1 MRAQPLAL
9 FAALAATLT
18 GCGSDSPV
26 DRQLGEGRISAQVGP
41 SGAVLRG
48 DAGTP
53 LEGFRLEIPEG
64 ALTRLIAIT
73 VEAGTP
79 IDVPG
84 SEPASAPFAMRVEPD
99 PGVLLRPAELRL
111 GMQLARSRAPGD
123 LFIAGRPSADR
134 SSPLDAAT
142 VRQTILADVGTY
154 DDEANLYTAAIRQLG
169 DLQARIA
176 TERRLTE
183 DAIELT
189 QLGYESL
196 FRLTDVG
203 LVQADAT
210 FAEAQ
215 RADPFAGEANLF
227 RAISRVLLIANAR
240 DDDSS
245 NVDSIGEALQTL
257 GLDVASLSLA
267 ERFRADLWPARW
279 WIPEGGPQVSALVE
293 MLRVRVR
300 PALVLALL
308 DLDRVPATTSLSL
321 TLPEA
326 VPDRAG
332 VRELDAT
339 DVVAFRAALVG
350 AMFAIDHLADF
361 DLDFDLSLLAPRDGE
376 PTSLEDLLATHVGLG
391 RILRAPLARTDRTLT
406 AFLELLREAF
416 DALVGEDDDQAD
428 DIVLFP
434 EGFVAADVD
443 RWDTNLEAVLAS
455 FAGDV
460 ERRYTTGTAT
470 GTLPIRLGGP
480 WRAGLLS
487 PRGLAPQFFR
497 FLPVAGTLPDP
508 TAAGALPG
516 LSQDRA
522 TDVFGLVDLHAMP
535 RLPIVADGF
544 LGDWAPSAEALVPA
558 DPIGDVLASTVTSV
572 DLWQV
577 WCADT
582 PDEIAF
588 RIGVADG
595 PIAFDPNQEA
605 VYAVLLRVVGPDA
618 LGRSIQIEVHP
629 TAAGFDLFAFRDGVA
644 RTVRSAVGARG
655 SDVEFTVNRFDLL
668 DPDEVPADRAVE
680 AFTSVRDVATG
691 EVVGDTARS
700 FVIRF

>member
-1 MRAQPLAL
+1 MPAQPLAL
-9 FAALAATLT
+9 LAALAVALT

-41 SGAVLRG
+41 GGAVLRG

-64 ALTRLIAIT
+64 ALTRLIAVT

-84 SEPASAPFAMRVEPD
+84 SAPASAPFAIRVEPD

-111 GMQLARSRAPGD
+111 GMTLARSQTPSD
-123 LFIAGRPSADR
+123 LFIAGRPSGDRAD
-134 SSPLDAAT
+134 PLDPTTA
-142 VRQTILADVGTY
+142 RQTILADRGIY
-154 DDEANLYTAAIRQLG
+154 DEEARLYVAGIRQLG

-176 TERRLTE
+176 TARRLTG

-203 LVQADAT
+203 LEQADAT

-215 RADPFAGEANLF
+215 RADPFSGEANLF
-227 RAISRVLLIANAR
+227 RAISRVLVVANAR
-240 DDDSS
+240 DDDTA
-245 NVDSIGEALQTL
+245 VLDSVGEALQAL
-257 GLDVASLSLA
+257 GLDVANLSLA
-267 ERFRADLWPARW
+267 ERFRTDVWPVRW
-279 WIPEGGPQVSALVE
+279 WVPQGAPRIPALVE
-293 MLRVRVR
+293 LLRVRVR
-300 PALVLALL
+300 PALGLALL
-308 DLDRVPATTSLSL
+308 DLDRVPATTSLTL

-326 VPDRAG
+326 VPDRPG

-339 DVVAFRAALVG
+339 DVAAFRALLTGAL
-350 AMFAIDHLADF
+350 FAIDHLADF
-361 DLDFDLSLLAPRDGE
+361 DLDFDLALVAPRDGE
-376 PTSLEDLLATHVGLG
+376 PLGLEGLLDRHAGLG
-391 RILRAPLARTDRTLT
+391 RLLRAPAARTDRALM

-428 DIVLFP
+428 DLVLFP
-434 EGFVAADVD
+434 SDFTAADVD
-443 RWDTNLEAVLAS
+443 RWDTNLDAVLGS
-455 FAGDV
+455 FAEGA
-460 ERRYTTGTAT
+460 ERRYAT
-470 GTLPIRLGGP
+470 GDASGTLSIRWGGP

-487 PRGLAPQFFR
+487 PRDLAPQFFR

-516 LSQDRA
+516 LTQDRA
-522 TDVFGLVDLHAMP
+522 TDVFGLVDIHSMP

-544 LGDWAPSAEALVPA
+544 LGDWAASAEALVPA
-558 DPIGDVLASTVTSV
+558 DPVGDVLTSTVTSV

-588 RIGVADG
+588 RLGVADG

-605 VYAVLLRVVGPDA
+605 VYAVLLRVVGPDSF
-618 LGRSIQIEVHP
+618 GSSIQIEVHP
-629 TAAGFDLFAFRDGVA
+629 SAAGFELRAFRDGAVRA
-644 RTVRSAVGARG
+644 VRSAVAARG
-655 SDVEFTVNRFDLL
+655 SDVEFTVNRYDLL
-668 DPDEVPADRAVE
+668 DPDEVPVDRAVE
-680 AFTSVRDVATG
+680 AFTSVRAVSTG